1 MNEMKRAYDSMEL
14 QEKRLQ
20 EIVRQ
25 LQSLQAKW
33 ESGQDPALDVL
44 LDTHR
49 RLLDARLRY
58 HQSRIEYALAIR
70 NVEFEKGSLLSFCNI
85 DLAG

>member
-1 MNEMKRAYDSMEL
+1 MQL
-14 QEKRLQ
+14 QEKRLG

-25 LQSLQAKW
+25 LKSLHAKW

-49 RLLDARLRY
+49 RLLDAMLRY
-58 HQSRIEYALAIR
+58 HQSRVEYAMAIR
-70 NVEFEKGSLLSFCNI
+70 NVEFEKGSLLEFCKI
-85 DLAG
+85 SLAG